1 MTTYL
6 LHGGKTSINDLNN
19 DRFFSE
25 FANLVDKPEVKI
37 LLCYW
42 ARTKDQLKTKSEQD
56 IFRIKKNTDKKLNFH
71 LVENPQEL
79 LEKIPEY
86 DVFYVAGGEAYLLEP
101 YYPKL
106 GFLKSK
112 LKNKVYA
119 GSSMGTFL
127 ASSNYVLS
135 LDHQD
140 NNTVH
145 DGLGLLPISVLCHW
159 NIETKKN
166 QKLKLLQ
173 QNNKPILV
181 LNETEYVK
189 IYK

>member
-1 MTTYL
+1 MTVYL
-6 LHGGKTSINDLNN
+6 LHGGKTSINDPNN
-19 DRFFSE
+19 NRFFGE
-25 FANLVDKPEVKI
+25 FTNLVDKPRVKI

-42 ARTKDQLKTKSEQD
+42 ARTKDQWKTKSEQD
-56 IFRIKKNTDKKLNFH
+56 ISRIKKKTNKKVIFH
-71 LVENPQEL
+71 IVENPQDL
-79 LEKIPEY
+79 QKNLPDY

-101 YYPKL
+101 SYKKL
-106 GFLKSK
+106 GFLKNK

-119 GSSMGTFL
+119 GSSMGAFL
-127 ASSNYVLS
+127 ASDSYVLS
-135 LDHQD
+135 LDDQD
-140 NNTVH
+140 TNTVH
-145 DGLGLLPISVLCHW
+145 KGLGLLPISVLCHW

-181 LNETEYVK
+181 LNETEYIK